1 MNLILAVVGCWYH
14 GKTVCVLDLEKMES
28 RLILLAWARYPNVT
42 ALFIGSGKVE
52 NKSLSDLTCAG
63 TILGNE
69 GDMYC

>member
-1 MNLILAVVGCWYH
+1 MGDEREGEVINSA
-14 GKTVCVLDLEKMES
+14 
-28 RLILLAWARYPNVT
+28 PNVT